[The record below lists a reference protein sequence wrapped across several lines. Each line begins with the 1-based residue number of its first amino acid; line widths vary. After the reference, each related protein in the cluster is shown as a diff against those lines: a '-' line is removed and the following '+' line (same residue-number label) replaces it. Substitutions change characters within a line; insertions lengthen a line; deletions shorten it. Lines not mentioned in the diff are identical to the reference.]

1 MNNKITFVEIVD
13 TIAESTST
21 SKRVCELF
29 LRELFSTISQA
40 LIDGETVKVKGI
52 GTFKVVKVKP
62 RKSVDVSTGEAI
74 SISGHSKMSFTPDKS
89 LADAVNQPFAQ
100 FESVFLDDAM
110 TDEQLADIDKQYPSL
125 FDEESQQDLEQAKDT
140 DPVQEPEP
148 ALEKEPEP
156 EPDPVQE
163 SDKPHRMPAM
173 AVPVPDPDSKPDPNP
188 EPDVESHNV
197 VLPVEP
203 STPAPQE
210 PEPSTPASRPML
222 VGIPIDGPS
231 QPVPEPEPEEETA
244 ADDYFYRPA
253 PRNAYTPT
261 REQLESRPRK
271 HGALQGLG
279 GKQWLGVA
287 IGILIGCL
295 FTWLLMRACDRTE
308 PSMAGKAVVATDTVP
323 FADTVVV
330 DAEKPDVITETV
342 TTQVVLSTLAAKH
355 YGSQWFWVYIYEEN
369 KDIID
374 NPDNVPPGTKV
385 VIPPAEKYGIDAKD
399 PKSIKKA
406 QRRSWEILT
415 LGKR

>member
-74 SISGHSKMSFTPDKS
+74 NICGHSKMSFTPDKS

-125 FDEESQQDLEQAKDT
+125 FDDEESQQDLEQPKDP

-148 ALEKEPEP
+148 ALEKEPES

-163 SDKPHRMPAM
+163 PEKPHRMPAM
-173 AVPVPDPDSKPDPNP
+173 AVPVPDPDSMP
-188 EPDVESHNV
+188 EPEPEPVVESHDEV
-197 VLPVEP
+197 SPVEP
-203 STPAPQE
+203 STPAAQE

-231 QPVPEPEPEEETA
+231 QPVPDPEPEEETA

-295 FTWLLMRACDRTE
+295 LTWLLMRACDRTE

-342 TTQVVLSTLAAKH
+342 TNEQTITTTDGTPMES
-355 YGSQWFWVYIYEEN
+355 VYISM
-369 KDIID
+369 KRTRILLII
-374 NPDNVPPGTKV
+374 PTMCRLVP
-385 VIPPAEKYGIDAKD
+385 
-399 PKSIKKA
+399 
-406 QRRSWEILT
+406 RS
-415 LGKR
+415 

>member
-140 DPVQEPEP
+140 DHVQEPEP
-148 ALEKEPEP
+148 ALEKEPKP

-173 AVPVPDPDSKPDPNP
+173 AVPIPDPDSKPDS
-188 EPDVESHNV
+188 EPVVESHNV

-295 FTWLLMRACDRTE
+295 LTWLLMQTCDRTE